1 MEIELQRTIDDATAT
16 RYFLYLVYID
26 LRRLRAPPA
35 TGTTPDPLPS
45 PPVRVSSPA
54 TVLRTEVTL
63 GRWICF

>member
-1 MEIELQRTIDDATAT
+1 MEVELQCTSGDATAT
-16 RYFLYLVYID
+16 HYFLYLVYID

-54 TVLRTEVTL
+54 ALSKTEMSQS
-63 GRWICF
+63 RPIWI